1 VKYQAAT
8 VAGIAGSFAMDLV
21 QDSWSAIFSRNR
33 VGDERDEETEAIVAV
48 VKRIAKYVPGDYAN
62 KHPGTVGRIIHYI
75 FGSAFGLAYAAMRT
89 QDRRVAAGGGT
100 AFGAALWL
108 LSDVVLIPT
117 ARLGRP
123 FWRYS
128 RADRWNA
135 VLSHLAYAATLEA
148 FLRLEEA
155 RAKR

>member
-8 VAGIAGSFAMDLV
+8 VAGIAGSFAMDVV
-21 QDSWSAIFSRNR
+21 QDTWSAIFSRNR
-33 VGDERDEETEAIVAV
+33 VGEERDEETEAIVAV
-48 VKRIAKYVPGDYAN
+48 VK
-62 KHPGTVGRIIHYI
+62 HPGTVGRILHYL

-100 AFGAALWL
+100 AFGGALWL

-148 FLRLEEA
+148 FLRLDEA